1 MDTAALT
8 PVAEMLI
15 SSYFDTA
22 SFSRSF
28 TGQFNNPPS
37 MLTKSHYLR
46 SVMQASMTH
55 DQRFDLSSV
64 YAEFG
69 RVEFTDRSAERS
81 YLLRS
86 DGAMAFERVKD
97 STLFDPVKF
106 ITSDIIMLVYKFHEV
121 GLDLSVVGTKKR
133 HNRARLQATG
143 TPVYINTWPYE
154 TGGPGH
160 GTFNQGGGDPFG
172 DVGPI
177 RHEESSRLA

>member
-22 SFSRSF
+22 SFSRDF
-28 TGQFNNPPS
+28 LGRHDFPPS

-46 SVMQASMTH
+46 SAMQASMTSSE
-55 DQRFDLSSV
+55 RYDLSSA

-69 RVEFTDRSAERS
+69 RVEFTDLVEGIS

-86 DGAMAFERVKD
+86 DGAMAFERVKEG
-97 STLFDPVKF
+97 TLFDSTCY
-106 ITSDIIMLVYKFHEV
+106 ITSDVIMLVYKFHQH
-121 GLDLSVVGTKKR
+121 GLDLSVVGTKKLQ
-133 HNRARLQATG
+133 NKVRLQASG
-143 TPVYINTWPYE
+143 KPVWVNTWPYE
-154 TGGPGH
+154 SVVSDQ
-160 GTFNQGGGDPFG
+160 GTFDQGLGDPFR

-177 RHEESSRLA
+177 RHEESDQG

>member
-1 MDTAALT
+1 MDAKALT

-15 SSYFDTA
+15 ASYFDTA
-22 SFSRSF
+22 SFSRHF
-28 TGQFNNPPS
+28 MGQHDYPPS

-46 SVMQASMTH
+46 SVMQASMHH
-55 DQRFDLSSV
+55 DARFELSDS

-69 RVEFTDRSAERS
+69 RVEFTDRFQDRS

-97 STLFDPVKF
+97 NTLFDSTAF
-106 ITSDIIMLVYKFHEV
+106 ITSDIIMLVYKFHQI
-121 GLDLSVVGTKKR
+121 GLDLSVVGTKKLR
-133 HNRARLQATG
+133 DKARLQATG
-143 TPVYINTWPYE
+143 APVFVSMWPYE
-154 TGGPGH
+154 TGSPGD

-177 RHEESSRLA
+177 RHEESRLT